1 MHATSEPRDPRV
13 LSADSPTR
21 CSPKGACN
29 GRGLRAARG
38 ASSAATRDPV
48 LKPLVHIFLI
58 TAFGVG
64 VAARLST
71 FGGVRAHAQDPL
83 PDAPGKEQVVAVC
96 SKCHEPQRVAALR
109 LTREGWEEVVAKM
122 QTLGAKASEED
133 FQKITD
139 YLSENFK
146 GEAPKPI
153 NLNSATSV
161 DLESVAGLLRK
172 EAAAWIDWRTKHGSC
187 NALDDLKKVP
197 GVPFKKIDERRDRL
211 VCLILTPQVPQ

>member
-1 MHATSEPRDPRV
+1 MITRAFLRASV
-13 LSADSPTR
+13 AFGLAAGLSAV
-21 CSPKGACN
+21 GAT
-29 GRGLRAARG
+29 G
-38 ASSAATRDPV
+38 
-48 LKPLVHIFLI
+48 
-58 TAFGVG
+58 
-64 VAARLST
+64 
-71 FGGVRAHAQDPL
+71 AHAQDPL

-122 QTLGAKASEED
+122 QTLGAKGSEDD
-133 FQKITD
+133 FKKITD

-153 NLNSATSV
+153 NLNSANSV

-172 EAAAWIDWRTKHGSC
+172 EAAAWIDYRAKHGGC
-187 NALDDLKKVP
+187 NTLDDLKKVP

-211 VCLILTPQVPQ
+211 VCLILNPQVPQ